1 MTTYVFIN
9 SFIGLSTKIM
19 KNVKYSL
26 YLNKVRKNLAA
37 NLDRSPLIKEPLS
50 KSYEVSASPE
60 ACRCKAQREANG
72 LSPWRGL
79 QRSRCMLQDSP
90 CGASSAIRTRCCDFL
105 AGYSMPAK
113 SRLDS
118 ESRWK
123 PEIPIG
129 PGQRFPGYGYA
140 SAGDQPTLF
149 AMFSLSFVPSMQNTG

>member
-1 MTTYVFIN
+1 
-9 SFIGLSTKIM
+9 M
-19 KNVKYSL
+19 KYGKYSL
-26 YLNKVRKNLAA
+26 YLNEFRKILAA
-37 NLDRSPLIKEPLS
+37 NLDRSPLIKEPLN
-50 KSYEVSASPE
+50 KSYGASASPE

-79 QRSRCMLQDSP
+79 QRGRYMFQDLP
-90 CGASSAIRTRCCDFL
+90 CGAFSAIRTRRCDFL

-118 ESRWK
+118 EPRWK

-129 PGQRFPGYGYA
+129 LAQRFPGYGYA
-140 SAGDQPTLF
+140 SAGDRPTLF